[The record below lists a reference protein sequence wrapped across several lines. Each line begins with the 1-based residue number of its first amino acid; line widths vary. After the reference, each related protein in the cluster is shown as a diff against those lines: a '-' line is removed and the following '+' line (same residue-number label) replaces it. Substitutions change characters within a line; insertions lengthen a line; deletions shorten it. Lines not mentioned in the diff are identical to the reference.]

1 MIRDAWRGLLKPVFV
16 PASLVIL
23 GMIVFAVVYAGSAE
37 GAVDALNRAITDG
50 VGWWYILIATGFVIF
65 ALYCGLSRVGNIKL
79 GRDDEQ
85 PEFGM
90 LRFSQ

>member
-37 GAVDALNRAITDG
+37 GAVDALNRAITTASAG
-50 VGWWYILIATGFVIF
+50 GT
-65 ALYCGLSRVGNIKL
+65 S
-79 GRDDEQ
+79 
-85 PEFGM
+85 
-90 LRFSQ
+90 